1 MRVLQTKSDA
11 DEFDRLPEIVSP
23 AHQAFDVQTLWRI
36 VVARRLIVL
45 GTVIAALAVTL
56 IAWMLIVP
64 QYRATAVLMLDPRKN
79 SVADVDAVLSVVPTD
94 PASIQNQIQ
103 ILTSRRL
110 AASVVQKLGLDRDG
124 EFGAGF
130 DAAGKNAANVNAG
143 LDASVD
149 RVLRGLSV
157 DQAGLS
163 STITVSVAA
172 AEANQSARIT
182 NAWIDAYVEDQL
194 NAKFEATQTAA
205 KWLEERV
212 RQLASQVQGDDVA
225 VQKYKAENGI
235 VDTGAGGSLIDQQT
249 ANVSTQLI
257 NAKADFAQ
265 KSAAYQR
272 VLELQRSGRAG
283 DATQVVAS
291 PVIGQLRTQLS
302 ELERQEAEYSERYLD
317 QHPKLIDVR
326 AQVRDARGRIG
337 AEIRRAV
344 EGLASDV
351 AVSRA
356 NVTSLEASLK
366 DLQTAF
372 QVQSSASVKLKA
384 LESIAASSR
393 SRYESLLT
401 RLKEVQGQEGFAS
414 TDVRI
419 VSRAVAPRVA
429 SPRWA
434 SVFGIAIPA
443 SLGLGLLLAFIL
455 EGIDTSLRSN
465 EHIRRFLGLPTFATV
480 PETTHAWSHASEL
493 VVREPTSSFAEAIR
507 GLYLGLTAAG
517 DDASPKTVLV
527 TSGAPAEGKTTIAI
541 SLARLAVRSGRK
553 VLLID
558 ADFRRPSVASAMGL
572 SSAKGIVQV
581 LRGEIPVERCIVN
594 DPLSGAAVLLCT
606 DKPRDPADLLSSSA
620 MGTLIASLSNG
631 YEFIVVDSAPLRPV
645 HDTWSLT
652 RFVDTTL
659 LVVRTGVTPRD
670 VVLAALRALRSMRA
684 NVAGVAL
691 ARAKEDPA
699 YGYRSYFA
707 DTRAETL
714 VLVEKPASQRDAA

>member
-1 MRVLQTKSDA
+1 M
-11 DEFDRLPEIVSP
+11 
-23 AHQAFDVQTLWRI
+23 
-36 VVARRLIVL
+36 
-45 GTVIAALAVTL
+45 
-56 IAWMLIVP
+56 MIVP
-64 QYRATAVLMLDPRKN
+64 VYNATAVLMLDPRKN
-79 SVADVDAVLSVVPTD
+79 SVADVDAVLSGVPTD
-94 PASIQNQIQ
+94 PASIQNQVQ

-110 AASVVQKLGLDRDG
+110 ATSVVQKLGLDRG
-124 EFGAGF
+124 FGASF
-130 DAAGKNAANVNAG
+130 NAIAKNTTNANVAIE
-143 LDASVD
+143 ATVD
-149 RVLRGLSV
+149 RVLNGLSV

-163 STITVSVAA
+163 STIRVSVSAA
-172 AEANQSARIT
+172 DANQSARIT
-182 NAWIDAYVEDQL
+182 NAWVDAYIEDQL
-194 NAKFEATQTAA
+194 NAKFEATQSAA
-205 KWLEERV
+205 KWLEQRV
-212 RQLASQVQGDDVA
+212 HQLASQVQSDDAA

-257 NAKADFAQ
+257 NAKADLAQ
-265 KSAAYQR
+265 KAAAYQR
-272 VLELQRSGRAG
+272 VLELQRTGRAG

-291 PVIGQLRTQLS
+291 IVIGQLRTQLS
-302 ELERQEAEYSERYLD
+302 ELERQEAQYSERYLA
-317 QHPKLIDVR
+317 QHPKLIDIR
-326 AQVRDARGRIG
+326 AQVRDTRNRIA
-337 AEIRRAV
+337 AEVRRAV
-344 EGLASDV
+344 EGLANDV

-356 NVTSLEASLK
+356 NVASLETSLK

-372 QVQSSASVKLKA
+372 QDQNSASVKLKA

-393 SRYESLLT
+393 TRYESLLS

-414 TDVRI
+414 PDVRI

-443 SLGLGLLLAFIL
+443 SLALGILLAFIV
-455 EGIDTSLRSN
+455 EGLDTSLRSN
-465 EHIRRFLGLPTFATV
+465 EHVRRFLGLQTFATV

-517 DDASPKTVLV
+517 DDTPPKTVLV

-541 SLARLAVRSGRK
+541 SLARLAARSGRK

-558 ADFRRPSVASAMGL
+558 ADFRRPSVATAMGL
-572 SSAKGIVQV
+572 TSTKGIVQV
-581 LRGEIPVERCIVN
+581 LRGEVPVERCVVA
-594 DPLSGAAVLLCT
+594 DPLSGASVLLCT
-606 DKPRDPADLLSSSA
+606 DKPRDPADLLSSGE
-620 MGTLIASLSNG
+620 METLIASLGNT
-631 YEFIVVDSAPLRPV
+631 YEFVVLDSAPLRPV

-670 VVLAALRALRSMRA
+670 VVLAAFRALRSMRA

-691 ARAKEDPA
+691 ARSKDDPE

-707 DTRAETL
+707 EAKGETL
-714 VLVEKPASQRDAA
+714 VLIEKPDLQRNAA